1 VLNRCAIILSDLH
14 LGPTCPPDTA
24 AAAARVIRRH
34 PGHEVI
40 LLGDTFDLS
49 IDPPKLDP
57 ALSVSSH
64 LAANPQFRE
73 ALRERLVQ
81 GTSVTLFAGNH
92 DAQLAA
98 PHVRSSLLG
107 GLGLNDQA
115 PLACGT
121 WCLQW
126 EGLHLE
132 HGHMYDPDNAQTH
145 PLVAPHFD
153 TEPLGIKM
161 MRNVLAPTNAL
172 FFAHAHE
179 LTPLRGLTQAF
190 IKLGPAAPRLVTR
203 YYIEALKAFARAKSS
218 SFSEEE
224 LLGANRLR
232 DCSLASNLEV
242 ELLQKLLVTR
252 ASPRHHRRKDVF
264 YRLYLDRSIA
274 TALWWSSS
282 VLGAVTSI
290 PAFWGMTGV
299 SLAFLG
305 ASLARGKNRYSG
317 SLTSRLRNTAL
328 GVRKLVDARAV
339 VFGHTHVEETMP
351 GYVNNGSFAFG
362 GPSGRTYLLLESP
375 DLLYRVNANDGHE
388 PQRLD
393 ILISREADANSTREF
408 AA

>member
-1 VLNRCAIILSDLH
+1 VLNRSAIILSDLH

-49 IDPPKLDP
+49 IDPPELDP
-57 ALSVSSH
+57 ALSVSRH
-64 LAANPQFRE
+64 LVANPEFKE

-81 GTSVTLFAGNH
+81 GTPVTLFAGNH

-98 PHVRSSLLG
+98 PHVRSEMLDCLR
-107 GLGLNDQA
+107 LNDRAQ
-115 PLACGT
+115 LACGT
-121 WCLQW
+121 WCLNW

-161 MRNVLAPTNAL
+161 MRNVLAPTDAL

-190 IKLGPAAPRLVTR
+190 IELGPAAPRLVTR
-203 YYIEALKAFARAKSS
+203 YYLEALKVFARAKAT
-218 SFSEEE
+218 SFCEEE
-224 LLGANRLR
+224 SLGANRLLA
-232 DCSLASNLEV
+232 CASASNLEI
-242 ELLQKLLVTR
+242 ELLQQLLTAR
-252 ASPRHHRRKDVF
+252 ASPRHHRRRDVF

-274 TALWWSSS
+274 TAVWWSST

-290 PAFWGMTGV
+290 PAFWGLTGI

-317 SLTSRLRNTAL
+317 SLTNRLRNAAL
-328 GVRKLVDARAV
+328 NVRKLMDARAV
-339 VFGHTHVEETMP
+339 VFGHTHVEETVP
-351 GYVNNGSFAFG
+351 GYVNNGSFGFG
-362 GPSGRTYLLLESP
+362 GHNGRTYLLLESR
-375 DLLYRVNANDGHE
+375 DSLCRVNASESGD
-388 PQRLD
+388 PQKLD
-393 ILISREADANSTREF
+393 ILMPREADTNATREF

>member
-1 VLNRCAIILSDLH
+1 MLNRSAIILSDLH
-14 LGPTCPPDTA
+14 LGPTCPSDTA
-24 AAAARVIRRH
+24 AAAARVISRH
-34 PGHEVI
+34 PGHEVM

-57 ALSVSSH
+57 ALSVSRH
-64 LAANPQFRE
+64 LVANPEFKE

-81 GTSVTLFAGNH
+81 GTPVTLFAGNH

-98 PHVRSSLLG
+98 PHVRSKILDS
-107 GLGLNDQA
+107 LGLNDRA
-115 PLACGT
+115 SLACGT
-121 WCLQW
+121 WCLNW

-203 YYIEALKAFARAKSS
+203 YYLEALKVFARAKAT
-218 SFSEEE
+218 SFFEEE
-224 LLGANRLR
+224 SLGERRLP
-232 DCSLASNLEV
+232 DQASASNLEI
-242 ELLQKLLVTR
+242 ELLQQLLTAR
-252 ASPRHHRRKDVF
+252 TSPRHHRRKDVF
-264 YRLYLDRSIA
+264 YRLYLDPSIA
-274 TALWWSSS
+274 TAVWWSSS

-290 PAFWGMTGV
+290 QSFWGMTGV

-317 SLTSRLRNTAL
+317 SLTSRLRNAAL
-328 GVRKLVDARAV
+328 HVRKLVDARVV
-339 VFGHTHVEETMP
+339 VFGHTHVEETIP
-351 GYVNNGSFAFG
+351 GYVNNGSFGFG
-362 GPSGRTYLLLESP
+362 GHNGRTYLLLESR
-375 DLLYRVNANDGHE
+375 DSLYRVNANECGD

-393 ILISREADANSTREF
+393 ILVPCEADANSTRDF

>member
-1 VLNRCAIILSDLH
+1 M
-14 LGPTCPPDTA
+14 
-24 AAAARVIRRH
+24 
-34 PGHEVI
+34 

-49 IDPPKLDP
+49 LDLPKLDP
-57 ALSVSSH
+57 ALSVSRH
-64 LAANPQFRE
+64 LVANPEFKE

-81 GTSVTLFAGNH
+81 GTPVTLFAGNH

-98 PHVRSSLLG
+98 PQVRSKILDCLG
-107 GLGLNDQA
+107 VNDRA

-121 WCLQW
+121 WCLHW

-153 TEPLGIKM
+153 TEPLGIAM

-179 LTPLRGLTQAF
+179 LTPLRGLTQAI
-190 IKLGPAAPRLVTR
+190 IKLGPAAPRLVAR
-203 YYIEALKAFARAKSS
+203 YYIEALKVFTRARST

-224 LLGANRLR
+224 TLGASRLQ
-232 DCSLASNLEV
+232 DCALTSNLEMD
-242 ELLQKLLVTR
+242 LLQQLLATR
-252 ASPRHHRRKDVF
+252 ATPRHHRRKDVF

-274 TALWWSSS
+274 TAIWWSSS

-317 SLTSRLRNTAL
+317 SLTSRLRNAAL
-328 GVRKLVDARAV
+328 TVRKLADARAV
-339 VFGHTHVEETMP
+339 VFGHTHVEETIP

-362 GPSGRTYLLLESP
+362 GRNGRTYLLLESGVS
-375 DLLYRVNANDGHE
+375 LYRVNANERGE
-388 PQRLD
+388 SQKLD
-393 ILISREADANSTREF
+393 VLVPREAATNSTREF

>member
-1 VLNRCAIILSDLH
+1 MLNRSAIILSDLH

-24 AAAARVIRRH
+24 VAAARVIRRH

-57 ALSVSSH
+57 ALSVTRH
-64 LAANPQFRE
+64 LAQRPEFKE

-81 GTSVTLFAGNH
+81 GTPVTLFAGNH

-98 PHVRSSLLG
+98 PLVRNKTLDC
-107 GLGLNDQA
+107 LGLNDRA

-121 WCLQW
+121 WCLNW

-153 TEPLGIKM
+153 TEPLGIAM
-161 MRNVLAPTNAL
+161 MRKVLAPTNAL

-190 IKLGPAAPRLVTR
+190 VKLGPAAPRLVTR
-203 YYIEALKAFARAKSS
+203 YYIEALKVFARAKSS

-224 LLGANRLR
+224 ALGANRLR
-232 DCSLASNLEV
+232 DCALASNLEL
-242 ELLQKLLVTR
+242 ELLEQLLHTR
-252 ASPRHHRRKDVF
+252 ASPRHHRKKDVF

-282 VLGAVTSI
+282 LLGATTSI
-290 PAFWGMTGV
+290 PAFWGITGV

-317 SLTSRLRNTAL
+317 TLTNRLRNAAL
-328 GVRKLVDARAV
+328 HVRKLVDARAV
-339 VFGHTHVEETMP
+339 VFGHTHVEETVP
-351 GYVNNGSFAFG
+351 GYVNNGSFGFG
-362 GPSGRTYLLLESP
+362 GRNGRTYLLLESAES
-375 DLLYRVNANDGHE
+375 LLRVNATESGE
-388 PQRLD
+388 SQKLD
-393 ILISREADANSTREF
+393 ILLSREADPNSTREF

>member
-1 VLNRCAIILSDLH
+1 MLNRSAIILSDLH

-24 AAAARVIRRH
+24 VAAARVIRRH

-57 ALSVSSH
+57 ALSVSRH
-64 LAANPQFRE
+64 LAANPEFKD

-81 GTSVTLFAGNH
+81 GTPVTLFAGNH

-98 PHVRSSLLG
+98 PHVRNRMLDC
-107 GLGLNDQA
+107 LGLNERA
-115 PLACGT
+115 HLACGT
-121 WCLQW
+121 WCLNW

-161 MRNVLAPTNAL
+161 MRNVLAPSNAL

-190 IKLGPAAPRLVTR
+190 VQMGPRAPRLVTR
-203 YYIEALKAFARAKSS
+203 YYLEALKVFARAKSS
-218 SFSEEE
+218 SFFEEE
-224 LLGANRLR
+224 SLGASRLL
-232 DCSLASNLEV
+232 DCALASNLDIEHLRQ
-242 ELLQKLLVTR
+242 LLTKR
-252 ASPRHHRRKDVF
+252 ASPRHHRKKDAF
-264 YRLYLDRSIA
+264 FRLYLDRSIA
-274 TALWWSSS
+274 TAIWWSSS

-317 SLTSRLRNTAL
+317 SLTNRLRNAAL
-328 GVRKLVDARAV
+328 NVRTLVDARAV
-339 VFGHTHVEETMP
+339 VFGHTHVEETVP
-351 GYVNNGSFAFG
+351 GYVNNGSFGFG
-362 GPSGRTYLLLESP
+362 GHNGRTYLLLESR
-375 DLLYRVNANDGHE
+375 DSLYRVNANDGHE

-393 ILISREADANSTREF
+393 ILIAREADSNSTREF